1 MECFDLSEVII
12 ITQSIEPHNLL
23 KVIVICLIM
32 KVCIGGT
39 FDILHQGHRTL
50 IDKAFEVAGTH
61 GSVFIGIATGELL
74 QQKNDVKPLNER
86 KRSIK
91 QYLSSKGVLDQAI
104 IQPITN
110 KYGPL
115 LEEDFDVIVVSPET
129 VKTAEEINRK
139 RKSTGKKPVEII
151 QIPFVLANDNK
162 TISSSRI
169 KKGEIDKEG
178 KILE

>member
-1 MECFDLSEVII
+1 
-12 ITQSIEPHNLL
+12 
-23 KVIVICLIM
+23 M

-39 FDILHQGHRTL
+39 FDILHQGHKTL
-50 IDKAFEVAGTH
+50 IDKAFEIAGSQ
-61 GSVFIGIATGELL
+61 GSVFIGITTEELL
-74 QQKNDVKPLNER
+74 KQKNDVKPLDER
-86 KRSIK
+86 KMSIK
-91 QYLSSKGVLDQAI
+91 QYLSNKGVLDQAI
-104 IQPITN
+104 IQSITD

-115 LEEDFDVIVVSPET
+115 LDEDFDVIVVSPET

-139 RKSTGKKPVEII
+139 RKKTGKKTVEII

-162 TISSSRI
+162 PISSSRI